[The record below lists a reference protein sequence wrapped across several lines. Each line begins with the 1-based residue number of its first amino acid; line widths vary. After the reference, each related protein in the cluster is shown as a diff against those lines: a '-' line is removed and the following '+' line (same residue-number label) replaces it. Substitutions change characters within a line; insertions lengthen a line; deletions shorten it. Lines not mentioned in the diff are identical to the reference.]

1 MVYLWLHAST
11 IALNSLY
18 QYLWVVQDMCHGGLH
33 TCHFVQPREQWRS
46 AYFQWKTTHRAD
58 AEGRAFFCF
67 CPRALL
73 SSVMCVI
80 ARICSRCQGRWQTP
94 DMKRE
99 DLAALSSFE
108 GLNCLNTAL
117 LSKLLHCSKWPIC
130 VPSEDQLQGKLG
142 TRQHFQKVP
151 SWEMEQSTDDWHKN
165 DVAWNKITILNHA
178 SVCPACRHFICLTCY

>member
-1 MVYLWLHAST
+1 
-11 IALNSLY
+11 
-18 QYLWVVQDMCHGGLH
+18 
-33 TCHFVQPREQWRS
+33 
-46 AYFQWKTTHRAD
+46 
-58 AEGRAFFCF
+58 
-67 CPRALL
+67 L
-73 SSVMCVI
+73 SSVMCVM

-99 DLAALSSFE
+99 DMAALSSFE

-142 TRQHFQKVP
+142 PQLRNGAIQRRLTQEWRGLKQNQNIEPRVRLSGMPSLYLSYLLLGKLGARQYFQKV
-151 SWEMEQSTDDWHKN
+151 SSRETVQSTEKWHKN
-165 DVAWNKITILNHA
+165 DVAWNKIRILNHA